1 MADPFVALASRADA
15 SVRETLPLLSEYG
28 YDFEKHQFRYDENG
42 NNTTVTEDEALKV
55 WIYKALMTERYQ
67 YLAYHDE
74 YGITIEPYQ
83 GTMPNNVYTAD
94 QIRQNIQEGLSINPY
109 IAQVNR
115 VDVERREKDELFI
128 LVDVTSIYSD
138 ENITITAER
147 SLA

>member
-1 MADPFVALASRADA
+1 MADPFVALASGADA
-15 SVRETLPLLSEYG
+15 SARETLPLLSEYG

-42 NNTTVTEDEALKV
+42 NNITVTEDEALRV
-55 WIYKALMTERYQ
+55 WIYKALMTER

-83 GTMPNNVYTAD
+83 GMMPNSVYTAD
-94 QIRQNIQEGLSINPY
+94 QICQNIREGLAVNPY
-109 IAQVNR
+109 IARINR
-115 VDVERREKDELFI
+115 VDVERREKDDLFI

-138 ENITITAER
+138 ESITVAVER